1 MTARTRRRRK
11 PTTVRGL
18 EALGRVRLSPSFFFR
33 DFLFSEIAALGGF
46 SNIPDDPSLAIEAGR
61 GLCEHL
67 LEPLQAEFGRISIRS
82 AYRSREVNAFG
93 NANGLNCASNTKNL
107 GNHIWEARDER
118 GCLGATAC
126 IVVNAFVDYHERTG
140 HWEALAWWI
149 HDHLPYSKME
159 FYPKM
164 AAFNLTWSELP
175 EQRIASRAPP
185 RLGLIDPTRQKQ
197 GKEYD
202 AWLRSIG
209 R

>member
-1 MTARTRRRRK
+1 M
-11 PTTVRGL
+11 RGL
-18 EALGRVRLSPSFFFR
+18 EDLGRVRLSPSFFFR
-33 DFLFSEIAALGGF
+33 DFLYSEIAALNGF

-61 GLCEHL
+61 GLCENL

-82 AYRSREVNAFG
+82 AYRSREVNGFG
-93 NANGLNCASNTKNL
+93 NANKLNCSSNEHSY
-107 GNHIWEARDER
+107 GRHIWDARDER

-126 IVVNAFVDYHERTG
+126 IIVHAFIDYYEATG

-149 HDHLPYSKME
+149 HDHLPYSRME
-159 FYPKM
+159 FYPAF
-164 AAFNLTWSELP
+164 AAFNLTWSEVP
-175 EQRIASRAPP
+175 EQRIASRTPP
-185 RLGLIDPTRQKQ
+185 RLGLIDPQRKTK